1 MRSYEIQKYGKN
13 SAQSIKSPIERERE
27 REREGGIKTA
37 TLTQEIGGDVTRRH
51 LETGNLTSNDLS
63 DVKLEN
69 SNVATESATFEIC
82 ELDNRR
88 LH

>member
-13 SAQSIKSPIERERE
+13 SAQSIKSPIERER
-27 REREGGIKTA
+27 GIKTA

-51 LETGNLTSNDLS
+51 LETGNMTSNDLS

-69 SNVATESATFEIC
+69 SDVATESATFEIC

>member
-13 SAQSIKSPIERERE
+13 STQSIKSPIERER
-27 REREGGIKTA
+27 GIKTA

-51 LETGNLTSNDLS
+51 LETGNMTSNDLS

>member
-27 REREGGIKTA
+27 RGIKTA